1 MTQKIK
7 MLHQLGLKME
17 LITGITL
24 TKCLVRTTQK
34 QTVSMETQIFNAKMI
49 QMMRHLSLNGIHLIQ
64 RLKIVLANI
73 QKYKFQKEQK
83 RRILN
88 TCGTKWDGIRP
99 ETEELMLDFG
109 MLQEDIQTPGLNA
122 DGILKIPTIH
132 TSTDLDI

>member
-1 MTQKIK
+1 MTQKIQ

-24 TKCLVRTTQK
+24 TKWLVRTTQK

-49 QMMRHLSLNGIHLIQ
+49 QIMRHLSLNMIQ
-64 RLKIVLANI
+64 LQLVLANI

>member
-1 MTQKIK
+1 

-24 TKCLVRTTQK
+24 TKWLVRTTQK
-34 QTVSMETQIFNAKMI
+34 QIVSMETQIFNAKMI
-49 QMMRHLSLNGIHLIQ
+49 QIMRHLSLNMIQ
-64 RLKIVLANI
+64 LQLVLANI

>member
-24 TKCLVRTTQK
+24 TKWLVRTTQK
-34 QTVSMETQIFNAKMI
+34 QIVSMETQIFNAKMI
-49 QMMRHLSLNGIHLIQ
+49 QIMRHLSLNMIQ
-64 RLKIVLANI
+64 LQLVLANI

>member
-24 TKCLVRTTQK
+24 TKWLVRTTQK

-49 QMMRHLSLNGIHLIQ
+49 QIMRHLSLNMIQ
-64 RLKIVLANI
+64 LQLVLANI

>member
-1 MTQKIK
+1 

-24 TKCLVRTTQK
+24 TKWLVRTTQK

-49 QMMRHLSLNGIHLIQ
+49 QIMRHLSLNMIQ
-64 RLKIVLANI
+64 LQLVLANI

-99 ETEELMLDFG
+99 ETEIDVRLWYAPRRYPNTWTKCRWD
-109 MLQEDIQTPGLNA
+109 P
-122 DGILKIPTIH
+122 
-132 TSTDLDI
+132 

>member
-1 MTQKIK
+1 

-24 TKCLVRTTQK
+24 TKWLVRTTQK

-49 QMMRHLSLNGIHLIQ
+49 QIMRHLSLNMIQ
-64 RLKIVLANI
+64 LQLVLANI

>member
-1 MTQKIK
+1 

-17 LITGITL
+17 QITGITL
-24 TKCLVRTTQK
+24 TKWLVRTTQK
-34 QTVSMETQIFNAKMI
+34 QIVSMETQIFNAKMI
-49 QMMRHLSLNGIHLIQ
+49 QIMRHLSLNMIQ
-64 RLKIVLANI
+64 LQLVLANI